1 MACDRCARLVC
12 VEGGRTLRKRLA
24 DLGIST
30 GSEVRV
36 VQNYGGPIILAV
48 KEDARMAIGRGMA
61 HRILVEVLD

>member
-1 MACDRCARLVC
+1 M
-12 VEGGRTLRKRLA
+12 LRKRLA
-24 DLGIST
+24 DLGISA